1 MSLSLQKNTIM
12 PRTGIKVKYLR
23 TERFRN
29 KKSVINIDF
38 YEHGM
43 AEVHVECKA
52 CWGCWKGRW
61 RNHDNFSY
69 IPFDECKLESMFD
82 YLKALKV
89 LDRDKVGRRWFV
101 RKMRHCTGRFLKPDG
116 RFDYE
121 ETKRIES
128 GILHYSEI
136 YVPALSESQLALLT
150 TKYPR
155 TAYRD
160 KLRWVYFLE
169 EEPEVRYPR
178 SFDPRMT
185 YTVLSFEEKLE
196 LVKELLPD
204 FHRQIMKERAIDDC
218 TLSIDLRW
226 DGPTEANLRV
236 FVSDNTYEFYT
247 LPV

>member
-1 MSLSLQKNTIM
+1 MWLLPVSAYVFIFVGKTTFM
-12 PRTGIKVKYLR
+12 PRTEKKVKYLR

-29 KKSVINIDF
+29 KKSVIKIDF

-43 AEVHVECKA
+43 AKVHGESKFYL
-52 CWGCWKGRW
+52 GKSGDR
-61 RNHDNFSY
+61 RRRHDSFSY

-82 YLKALKV
+82 YLKALEI
-89 LDRDKVGRRWFV
+89 LDCDKVGRRWFI
-101 RKMRHCTGRFLKPDG
+101 RKMRHCTERFLKPDG

-121 ETKRIES
+121 ETRRIECE
-128 GILHYSEI
+128 ILHYSEI
-136 YVPALSESQLALLT
+136 YVPKLSESQLALLT
-150 TKYPR
+150 AKYPR

-160 KLRWVYFLE
+160 KLRWVHFPE

-204 FHRQIMKERAIDDC
+204 FYRK
-218 TLSIDLRW
+218 S
-226 DGPTEANLRV
+226 
-236 FVSDNTYEFYT
+236 
-247 LPV
+247 